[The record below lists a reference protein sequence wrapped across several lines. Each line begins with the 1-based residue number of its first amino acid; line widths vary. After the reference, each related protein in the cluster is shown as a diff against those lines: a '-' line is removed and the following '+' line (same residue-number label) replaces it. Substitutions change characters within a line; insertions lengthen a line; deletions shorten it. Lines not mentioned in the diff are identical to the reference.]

1 MISSVNRNNALY
13 SAQKASG
20 AGAAGKAREAAP
32 QEQAQAMPSES
43 VQISA
48 PQNGFNL
55 QSMMADSA
63 KEAASLAGKLPEHVE
78 GEVIVKLKPEFAFS
92 QPQGEDAAAGGFAE
106 QYGAHVV
113 QKFDIPENMFKS
125 FNGEMVRLKLP
136 AGMSTAQAMVM
147 MAKDD
152 RVEYA
157 VQNDVIKLDDK
168 QVGDTQYSTEGKPE
182 NLNPQ
187 LWGMNNEGQ
196 TGGKVDADIDAPEAW
211 AITNGKTQAEGGPLI
226 AIIDTG
232 VNYNHEALQGNIW
245 TNPGEIPGDGID
257 NDGNGVI
264 DDIHGYNAAGKNG
277 DPLDDNDHGS
287 HCAGTIAGNGTN
299 AKGLYG
305 VSQKANIMG
314 VKFLSSSGGGTL
326 ADAIDSVLYATK
338 MGARVTSNSWGGG
351 GFNQALYD
359 AFKSSPAL
367 HIIAAGNESNNN
379 DARPAYPATFDLP
392 NVVSVAATDHK
403 DGIASFSNYGK
414 TTVDLGAPG
423 VDILSSTSGAPN
435 EYKVFSGTSM
445 ATPHVTGAANM
456 ILSEFPQISN
466 EELKSRLM
474 NTGDSIASLQGKTL
488 TGKRLNIANALET
501 DNTAPAAPNDFGLKN
516 AKAGEVTVGFTAT
529 GDDNWC
535 GTASGYV
542 LKVSNQ
548 PIVDG
553 QAGEGQISFDDAQTV
568 PTGAPGETGTLERF
582 KIKTRLSG
590 SDQPIYVALKIADNI
605 GNLSEIRTASGTVPA
620 AKVAF
625 EDTADDQSNNFT
637 GEGTWGKVD
646 VPGRGKVYT
655 DSPDGAY
662 GQDQNISLTSRPI
675 SLKDITGARLAFDA
689 KFELE
694 NRYDNVFVEV
704 SEVPAQGAQAN
715 WAPAATLN
723 GASDW
728 GNQEVD
734 LSAYDGKDV
743 QVRFRLKS
751 DGSVNQDGIY
761 LDNIV
766 IAGGDK

>member
-1 MISSVNRNNALY
+1 MISNINRQ
-13 SAQKASG
+13 SAVF
-20 AGAAGKAREAAP
+20 AAKRPQAAAAAAPAKEAAAASAAP
-32 QEQAQAMPSES
+32 ADG

-48 PQNGFNL
+48 PQGGFNL
-55 QSMMADSA
+55 SAMMAETA
-63 KEAASLAGKLPEHVE
+63 KEAASLEGKLPEHVE
-78 GEVIVKLKPEFAFS
+78 NEVIVKLKPEFAF
-92 QPQGEDAAAGGFAE
+92 AAADGTSPAGGFAE
-106 QYGAHVV
+106 QYGAKVI

-125 FNGEMVRLKLP
+125 FNGEMVRVKLP

-157 VQNDVIKLDDK
+157 VQNDVIKLTTDMSGEAQDG
-168 QVGDTQYSTEGKPE
+168 VAASKPE
-182 NLNPQ
+182 NLNGQ
-187 LWGMNNEGQ
+187 LWGINNEGQ
-196 TGGKVDADIDAPEAW
+196 TGGKADADVDAPEAW
-211 AITNGKTQAEGGPLI
+211 TLQTGKTQAEGGPLI

-232 VNYNHEALQGNIW
+232 INYNHEALQGNIW

-257 NDGNGVI
+257 NDGNGVV
-264 DDIHGYNAAGKNG
+264 DDIHGFNAAADSG

-287 HCAGTIAGNGTN
+287 HCAGSIAGNGN
-299 AKGLYG
+299 NSKGLYG
-305 VSQKANIMG
+305 VSQKGNLMG
-314 VKFLSSSGGGTL
+314 VKFLTARGGGTL
-326 ADAIDSVLYATK
+326 ADAIESVLYATK

-359 AFKSSPAL
+359 AFKSSPAM

-392 NVVSVAATDHK
+392 NVISVAATDHN
-403 DGIASFSNYGK
+403 DGIARFSNYGA

-423 VDILSSTSGAPN
+423 VDILSSTSGGPK
-435 EYKVFSGTSM
+435 EYKSFSGTSM
-445 ATPHVTGAANM
+445 ATPHVTGAAN
-456 ILSEFPQISN
+456 LLLTQFPDMSN

-474 NTGDSIASLQGKTL
+474 NTGDSVASLQGKTVS
-488 TGKRLNIANALET
+488 GKRLNANNAMET
-501 DNTAPAAPNDFGLKN
+501 DNTAPAAPNDFGVKK
-516 AKAGEVTVGFTAT
+516 ATAGEVTVGFTAT
-529 GDDNWC
+529 GDDGWC
-535 GTASGYV
+535 GDAASYIV
-542 LKVSNQ
+542 KVSDR

-553 QAGEGQISFDDAQTV
+553 EAAEGQISFDSAQSV
-568 PTGAPGETGTLERF
+568 VTGAPGETGTLEEV

-590 SDQPIYVALKIADNI
+590 TERPIYVALKVADNI

-625 EDTADDQSNNFT
+625 EDTVDGQSNNFT
-637 GEGTWGKVD
+637 AEGSWAKVD
-646 VPGRGKVYT
+646 SPGRGKVWT

-662 GQDQNISLTSRPI
+662 GQDSDISLTSRPI
-675 SLKDITGARLAFDA
+675 SLKDIAGATLAFDA
-689 KFELE
+689 KTDLE
-694 NRYDNVFVEV
+694 NRYDNVHVEV
-704 SEVPAQGAQAN
+704 AEVPAEGAEAQ
-715 WAPAATLN
+715 WASAAVLN

-728 GNQEVD
+728 SNREVD

-766 IAGGDK
+766 IAGGQG